1 MPQATKNY
9 QPEINEL
16 KNQLAQLIADKNDSN
31 YKQKLFTFEEIIPEE
46 YKDAFAEYF
55 VGFKK
60 FLLKAK
66 GKKVGIEVNLN
77 GKVELKI
84 YSDNELDLV
93 GVESDF
99 REFLGNVVNVFKT
112 GKVNINFSS
121 PELAQNGGYLM
132 ADNINKIN
140 SLIASVNF
148 LHLELGNK
156 DLLITDLTDK
166 LESKTLEFEKV
177 NNLMIEHTK
186 PIVFLE
192 GETDEKF
199 FKLAATFFYGQFD
212 EIRNVDW
219 RWIGGYNDKNQ
230 AVFTGQN
237 SLDKAFEMY
246 SLNRNLAKGKI
257 VFLYD
262 WDTNKKFQN
271 VDNKIFIACIDKL
284 ANSEI
289 KGIENLFAS
298 TLFTDDFYSIREIDT
313 GYGKT
318 NTIREFNKVKFAD
331 YICKKNNPN
340 DFKNFEFIF
349 EKLNNILKN

>member
-1 MPQATKNY
+1 MPHFSNNF
-9 QPEINEL
+9 QPQINDL
-16 KNQLAQLIADKNDSN
+16 QNQITQLNKKKDNPN
-31 YKQKLFTFEEIIPEE
+31 YKQKVFAFEEIIPEE

-55 VGFKK
+55 VGFKT

-77 GKVELKI
+77 GKLELKI
-84 YSDNELDLV
+84 YSDNELDLI

-112 GKVNINFSS
+112 GKVNINFNT
-121 PELAQNGGYLM
+121 PELAQNGAYLM

-148 LHLELGNK
+148 LKLELGNNN
-156 DLLITDLTDK
+156 LIITDLTDK

-237 SLDKAFEMY
+237 SLDKTFEMF
-246 SLNRNLAKGKI
+246 SLNKNLAKGKVI
-257 VFLYD
+257 FLYD
-262 WDTNKKFQN
+262 WDISKKFQDI
-271 VDNKIFIACIDKL
+271 DNKIFTVSINKL

-289 KGIENLFAS
+289 KGIENLFDS
-298 TLFTDDFYSIREIDT
+298 YLFTDDFYSTREIDT

-318 NTIREFNKVKFAD
+318 NTIRDFKKVEFAD